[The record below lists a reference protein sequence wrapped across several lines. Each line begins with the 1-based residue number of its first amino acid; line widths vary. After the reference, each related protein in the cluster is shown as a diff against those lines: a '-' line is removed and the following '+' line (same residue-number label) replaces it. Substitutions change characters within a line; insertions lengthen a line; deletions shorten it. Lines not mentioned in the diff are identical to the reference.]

1 MSDERLHEDE
11 LVSAY
16 LDGEATPAE
25 IAEVEASDALLAR
38 VKELRAVRD
47 ALAEPVVPLSA
58 EQRDDSIDAALGVA
72 DAGDAARLEARVLP
86 LQRPQRLLLA
96 MAAAVIVLAA
106 VVGTG
111 LIASRGGEKAD
122 TVASTAAPA
131 AEAAAEPADAAPS
144 AGEEPMPEMDI
155 AAADEAM
162 AEKPMAEEAPVEE
175 AMAEEAIAEEAPA
188 EEAMA
193 AAAAEAQA
201 EVTAEAAEAMADELA
216 RLAEEE
222 AALAQE
228 APAATT
234 TTVAAVTTIAAEA
247 AGADGGDD
255 SPNEQVVDLGTQESL
270 ESLFEDI
277 TASWSAALED
287 GARADSG
294 ACAAAVQEQALELS
308 AVTVR
313 SFVAT
318 VGNED
323 PVTFDARFARRDD
336 GTAVIVYAAPPE
348 CEIGVHELP
357 DP

>member
-16 LDGEATPAE
+16 LDDEATPAE

-162 AEKPMAEEAPVEE
+162 GEKAPAEEPMAEEDMAEEAPAGEV
-175 AMAEEAIAEEAPA
+175 AL
-188 EEAMA
+188 A

>member
-38 VKELRAVRD
+38 VEEFRAVRD
-47 ALAEPVVPLSA
+47 ALAEPIVPLPA
-58 EQRDDSIDAALGVA
+58 VQRDDLIGAALGVA
-72 DAGDAARLEARVLP
+72 DAEDAARPEARVVP

-111 LIASRGGEKAD
+111 LIASRGGDDYDETA
-122 TVASTAAPA
+122 ASTAASADEAAAGMAAEPVDAAPA
-131 AEAAAEPADAAPS
+131 AE
-144 AGEEPMPEMDI
+144 EEPMPEMDI
-155 AAADEAM
+155 GTADEAV
-162 AEKPMAEEAPVEE
+162 AEDAPAEEPMAEEPLAAE
-175 AMAEEAIAEEAPA
+175 AMAEEMAE
-188 EEAMA
+188 
-193 AAAAEAQA
+193 
-201 EVTAEAAEAMADELA
+201 TAEAMADELA

-222 AALAQE
+222 AAAALAE
-228 APAATT
+228 DAMAAPTTSPPAATT
-234 TTVAAVTTIAAEA
+234 TAAAEA
-247 AGADGGDD
+247 DDGDD
-255 SPNEQVVDLGTQESL
+255 APTEQVVDLGTQESL

-323 PVTFDARFARRDD
+323 PVTFDARFARQDD

-348 CEIGVHELP
+348 CEIEVHELS